1 MPSLPTI
8 LHDLR
13 TRLFREPFRIVS
25 PGYVEAIEVATRAGD
40 AVVLCRA
47 MCDYAFAII
56 HMSDARRAI
65 DLLRDAHALAVR
77 LHDEALMA
85 ECELWQAAV
94 AHWTNDAG
102 DVVARID
109 VVVERCALAGRR
121 DLLSV
126 AACLKALQ
134 IERRTSSL
142 DSIRAFD
149 HALQLL
155 SSTDDP
161 WTISFVHRYAG
172 LAWKNAG
179 NNTHALEHLEFARDV
194 AERHG
199 LLAILART
207 LGSLGT
213 IHLSTR
219 HTKLALDELLPA
231 IKLYEDLEISD
242 WYVAECLLGMG
253 TVLTHA
259 ADYVPALSYLQR
271 AFDVWQLTG
280 DHAGQGRAMN
290 VMGAVHDYL
299 HEDDAALSCYERSY
313 ELFRSSPWRDPNET
327 FPLSNRAQIHIRRGE
342 YPQARTLLETA
353 LDHATTTKSPRGTSL
368 ALTALGGLFAN
379 PNTPFFDDKH
389 AEELLLQ
396 TLDVDKAGGFE
407 NEEAL
412 KHLSELYEAR
422 GDATKALEY
431 HKRYTELVLRM
442 KDDSAQRRVSEIE
455 TQRAIEAAKRQTEIE
470 HLRNVE
476 LKNALDELRSAQTQL
491 IHAEKMASL
500 GQLTAGIAHEIN
512 NPINFIASSIGPLR
526 RDLRD
531 YDGMKGQGSEAS
543 ELRDEII
550 TLLNG
555 IETGAHR
562 TAEIVKSLRSFT
574 RLDEGD
580 VKKVDLHEG
589 LESTLTL
596 LGTRLRDGVAVV
608 RHYASLPPVECNAGQ
623 VNQVF
628 MNVIANALDALEG
641 RADKRIEITTSLP
654 DPNHVAIRIA
664 DNGPGVPDD
673 VLDHLFEPFFTTK
686 DVGKGTGLGL
696 SISYGII
703 DQHQGSISVE
713 VDHGTAFIITLPL
726 VHSQRGSS
734 QTETA

>member
-1 MPSLPTI
+1 M
-8 LHDLR
+8 
-13 TRLFREPFRIVS
+13 S
-25 PGYVEAIEVATRAGD
+25 PGYVEAIEVAAKSGD
-40 AVVLCRA
+40 VVVLCRA

-65 DLLRDAHALAVR
+65 DLLSDAHTVAAKLK
-77 LHDEALMA
+77 DEALTA

-109 VVVERCALAGRR
+109 MVVERCVHAGRR
-121 DLLSV
+121 DLLPV

-142 DSIRAFD
+142 DAIRAFD

-161 WTISFVHRYAG
+161 WAISFVHRYAG

-199 LLAILART
+199 LLAVLART

-213 IHLSTR
+213 IHLGTR

-259 ADYVPALSYLQR
+259 ADYMPALSYLQR

-299 HEDDAALSCYERSY
+299 HEDDSALACYERSY

-327 FPLSNRAQIHIRRGE
+327 FPLSNKAQIHIRRGE
-342 YPQARTLLETA
+342 YHEARILLETA
-353 LDHATTTKSPRGTSL
+353 LEHATSSKSPRGTSL

-379 PNTPFFDDKH
+379 RNTPFFDDVH
-389 AEELLLQ
+389 AEELLLR
-396 TLDVDKAGGFE
+396 TLDVDTSGGFE

-412 KHLSELYEAR
+412 KHLSELYETR
-422 GDATKALEY
+422 GDATQALEY

-531 YDGMKGQGSEAS
+531 YDGMKGQGSEAT

-550 TLLNG
+550 ILLNG
-555 IETGAHR
+555 IETGAQR

-580 VKKVDLHEG
+580 VKNVDLHEG
-589 LESTLTL
+589 LESTLML
-596 LGTRLRDGVAVV
+596 LGTRLRDGVAIV
-608 RHYASLPPVECNAGQ
+608 RNYGELPRVECNAGQ

-641 RADKRIEITTSLP
+641 RPDKRIEITTTQP
-654 DPNHVAIRIA
+654 DLKHVVIRIA
-664 DNGPGVPDD
+664 DNGPGIPED

-703 DQHQGSISVE
+703 EQHQGTISVE
-713 VDHGTAFIITLPL
+713 IDNGTAFIITLPL
-726 VHSQRGSS
+726 VHSQRGSTQS
-734 QTETA
+734 EAA

>member
-1 MPSLPTI
+1 M
-8 LHDLR
+8 
-13 TRLFREPFRIVS
+13 
-25 PGYVEAIEVATRAGD
+25 
-40 AVVLCRA
+40 VLCRA
-47 MCDYAFAII
+47 MCDYAFAVI

-65 DLLRDAHALAVR
+65 DILSDAHALATK
-77 LHDEALMA
+77 LNDEALLA
-85 ECELWQAAV
+85 ECSLWQAAV
-94 AHWTNDAG
+94 AHWTNDPG

-109 VVVERCALAGRR
+109 MVVERCAHAGRR
-121 DLLSV
+121 DLLPI

-134 IERRTSSL
+134 IERRTSSM
-142 DSIRAFD
+142 DAIPAFD
-149 HALQLL
+149 HALHLL

-161 WTISFVHRYAG
+161 WAISFVHRYAG

-179 NNTHALEHLEFARDV
+179 SNAHALEHLEFARDV

-199 LLAILART
+199 LLAVLART

-219 HTKLALDELLPA
+219 HTKLALDEFLPA

-259 ADYVPALSYLQR
+259 ADYIPALSYLQR
-271 AFDVWQLTG
+271 AFEVWQLTG
-280 DHAGQGRAMN
+280 DHAGQGRALN

-299 HEDDAALSCYERSY
+299 HEDEAAMSCYDRSY

-327 FPLSNRAQIHIRRGE
+327 FPLSNKAQIHVRRGE
-342 YPQARTLLETA
+342 FQEARTLLETA
-353 LDHATTTKSPRGTSL
+353 LELATASKSPRGTSQ

-379 PNTPFFDDKH
+379 TATAFYDDVH
-389 AEELLLQ
+389 AEELLLR
-396 TLDVDKAGGFE
+396 TIKVDTAGGYE

-412 KHLSELYEAR
+412 KYLSELYEAR
-422 GDATKALEY
+422 GNTALALEY
-431 HKRYTELVLRM
+431 HKKYAELVLRK

-491 IHAEKMASL
+491 IHSEKMASL

-531 YDGMKGQGSEAS
+531 YDGMQGQGSEAD
-543 ELRDEII
+543 ELRDEIVM
-550 TLLNG
+550 LLNG

-562 TAEIVKSLRSFT
+562 TAEIVRSLRSFT

-580 VKKVDLHEG
+580 VKSVDLHEG
-589 LESTLTL
+589 IESTLTL
-596 LGTRLRDGVAVV
+596 LGTRLRDGVAIV
-608 RHYASLPPVECNAGQ
+608 RNFASIPNVECKAGQ
-623 VNQVF
+623 INQVF

-641 RADKRIEITTSLP
+641 QTDKRIAITTSQP
-654 DPNHVAIRIA
+654 DAKHVAIRIE
-664 DNGPGVPDD
+664 DNGPGIPEEI
-673 VLDHLFEPFFTTK
+673 LEHLFEPFFTTK

-703 DQHQGSISVE
+703 EQHRGTITVE
-713 VDHGTAFIITLPL
+713 VDQGTAFTITLPL
-726 VHSQRGSS
+726 VHSQRGTT
-734 QTETA
+734 QTESA